1 MRVPVTVWALA
12 ILASPAMALDIRIDF
27 KQYAANP
34 PGDWNTINATPTNLP
49 VKDYLTGDTAD
60 GVLFTMS
67 TSSYSWTFANA
78 TGAWN
83 TANPGPA
90 WLDDQKLAAMDYAN
104 LGWNL
109 TGYLTFDGLDPDQVY
124 TIELIAS
131 RNAAQA
137 DAEYRIGNEVIMFN
151 PQTHGYVNGK
161 WMTWTDISPD
171 ATGKISIQCG
181 KLGSHSYNVYVNALR
196 LTPEPATVALLVL
209 GGLGMIRRKL

>member
-1 MRVPVTVWALA
+1 MPGTGRPQTIPFRCQAWRCRDGFLLRSQPSSPVNRH
-12 ILASPAMALDIRIDF
+12 S
-27 KQYAANP
+27 
-34 PGDWNTINATPTNLP
+34 GNTTREP
-49 VKDYLTGDTAD
+49 D
-60 GVLFTMS
+60 
-67 TSSYSWTFANA
+67 FANA

-151 PQTHGYVNGK
+151 PQTHGYVNGQ

-209 GGLGMIRRKL
+209 GGLGMIRRKR